1 MLFHLFVWVLLEV
14 LQHNVK
20 RWHIVVCSVS
30 VLDSNVSEHLGEGL
44 QELREG
50 EVVLVGNCLH
60 VIMRE
65 NRQ

>member
-20 RWHIVVCSVS
+20 RRHIVVRPVS
-30 VLDSNVSEHLGEGL
+30 VLDGDISEHLGEGL
-44 QELREG
+44 QELCEG
-50 EVVLVGNCLH
+50 KVVLVGNCLH
-60 VIMRE
+60 IIMRE